1 MTQEQAATAAASN
14 TTQETA
20 AAPKPSLMDE
30 IKQKLFPKARGRDK
44 PAEKVKEENE
54 AKAKKAA
61 AEGEAEKKPGLLD
74 RIKGIFGGGKKDK
87 EQDAAA
93 AADKGKEQAGEAKQE
108 QVKDQV
114 KEQKEEVKEE
124 VKEATPAEP
133 VKDLAA
139 DERPV
144 SVFIQKGEEAA
155 SAAVD
160 EVEEMVKE

>member
-1 MTQEQAATAAASN
+1 MTQEQAATAAAANN

-61 AEGEAEKKPGLLD
+61 AEGEKKPGLLD
-74 RIKGIFGGGKKDK
+74 RIKGIFGGKKDK
-87 EQDAAA
+87 EQAA

-108 QVKDQV
+108 AVKDQV
-114 KEQKEEVKEE
+114 KEQKEEVKEA
-124 VKEATPAEP
+124 VKEAAPAQAEP

-160 EVEEMVKE
+160 GVEEKVKE

>member
-61 AEGEAEKKPGLLD
+61 AEGEKKPGLLD
-74 RIKGIFGGGKKDK
+74 RIKGIFGGKKDK
-87 EQDAAA
+87 EQAA